1 MRELAVSA
9 PGAGPARFTVVVS
22 ATFSVAAFPRSSFPS
37 RPRTFD
43 SNHED
48 GGEMSSWNKQAC

>member
-1 MRELAVSA
+1 MGELAVSA
-9 PGAGPARFTVVVS
+9 PDAELTRSTAMVA
-22 ATFSVAAFPRSSFPS
+22 ATFLGAAFPTSSSPS

-48 GGEMSSWNKQAC
+48 GGGESSWDKRAC